1 MQALIARHEAL
12 RTTFDELDGQPV
24 QRVHRPGDLRCPV
37 ELVDRPSP
45 ALTAP
50 FDLRR
55 GPLIRA
61 QLIRTERRALL
72 LLAFHHI
79 VVDGWSIQ
87 VIQDD
92 LAALIEGR
100 PLPDLPVQYAD
111 FADWQSGRLHELAP
125 DRLGWWQEQFADFS
139 VPPPLFPRGAADPT
153 SSDGIRLA
161 RTVDPELTGRVRDLA
176 RARDATPF
184 AVLLAAFGMAIR
196 TLTGRRDLVVGCPVA
211 GRTHSD
217 LDGVVGFFVNTLPIR
232 LRLDEGAFTE
242 IVDQVREL
250 SVEAFDRQ
258 DIPYEQI
265 SAAVRHGQDTQP
277 QGTPLFEVM
286 FNYLEGKALPGRSR
300 TRRLTG
306 TEQTSVTGGTHS
318 DLELYAL
325 DFGDELRL
333 ELVYADGA
341 VGAGTAHDLLE
352 LIMKIL
358 DDPQPEV
365 DEAQDPSPSAAEPEH
380 GNLVDAFL
388 DVVGRH
394 AGQLAVQDG
403 IHRWT
408 YAELAGPGSRAGRR
422 CG

>member
-1 MQALIARHEAL
+1 M
-12 RTTFDELDGQPV
+12 
-24 QRVHRPGDLRCPV
+24 
-37 ELVDRPSP
+37 
-45 ALTAP
+45 
-50 FDLRR
+50 
-55 GPLIRA
+55 
-61 QLIRTERRALL
+61 
-72 LLAFHHI
+72 
-79 VVDGWSIQ
+79 
-87 VIQDD
+87 
-92 LAALIEGR
+92 
-100 PLPDLPVQYAD
+100 
-111 FADWQSGRLHELAP
+111 
-125 DRLGWWQEQFADFS
+125 
-139 VPPPLFPRGAADPT
+139 PPPLFPHRGADPT
-153 SSDGIRLA
+153 AAGGIRLA

-184 AVLLAAFGMAIR
+184 AVLLAAFGMAIS

-232 LRLDEGAFTE
+232 LRLDESAFTE
-242 IVDQVREL
+242 LVDQVREL

-265 SAAVRHGQDTQP
+265 SAAVRHGLDTQP

-300 TRRLTG
+300 TRRPAG

-341 VGAGTAHDLLE
+341 VGARTAQDLLD

-358 DDPQPEV
+358 DDPP
-365 DEAQDPSPSAAEPEH
+365 ARGRRAPKTPPHRRPNPSTAISLMRFSTSPADMPNAWPCMTGS
-380 GNLVDAFL
+380 
-388 DVVGRH
+388 
-394 AGQLAVQDG
+394 
-403 IHRWT
+403 T
-408 YAELAGPGSRAGRR
+408 AGPTPSYGTAPSGWPPPWATGQVGASESSPGTTRTRCPRSSARCARVRRTCRSTRAGRWR
-422 CG
+422 G

>member
-1 MQALIARHEAL
+1 MP
-12 RTTFDELDGQPV
+12 TSPTGS
-24 QRVHRPGDLRCPV
+24 RPDCI
-37 ELVDRPSP
+37 D
-45 ALTAP
+45 
-50 FDLRR
+50 
-55 GPLIRA
+55 
-61 QLIRTERRALL
+61 
-72 LLAFHHI
+72 
-79 VVDGWSIQ
+79 
-87 VIQDD
+87 
-92 LAALIEGR
+92 
-100 PLPDLPVQYAD
+100 
-111 FADWQSGRLHELAP
+111 LAP

-139 VPPPLFPRGAADPT
+139 VPPPLFTRRRADPA
-153 SSDGIRLA
+153 SPGGIRLA
-161 RTVDPELTGRVRDLA
+161 RTVDPELTGRLRDLA

-232 LRLDEGAFTE
+232 LRIDESAFTE

-277 QGTPLFEVM
+277 QVGTPLFEVM

-365 DEAQDPSPSAAEPEH
+365 DEAARPEPI
-380 GNLVDAFL
+380 G
-388 DVVGRH
+388 GRTR
-394 AGQLAVQDG
+394 ARQ
-403 IHRWT
+403 
-408 YAELAGPGSRAGRR
+408 SR
-422 CG
+422 